1 MTHNAVFYILAGL
14 AGGIMGGMGLGGGT
28 LLIPVLTLF
37 LDVNAKQAAA
47 INLISFIPMS
57 IAACVVHAKN
67 KLLDVKKALLI
78 AIPAAVTCA
87 LSSFAAQKIPAGGIS
102 KGFAVFLIC
111 LSCVMLAS
119 RALSFLGDLRALAAH
134 YPVARKGLRRR

>member
-1 MTHNAVFYILAGL
+1 MTHGAVFYILAGL

-57 IAACVVHAKN
+57 IVACVIHAKN
-67 KLLDVKKALLI
+67 KLLDFKKALLI
-78 AIPAAVTCA
+78 ALPACVTCA
-87 LSSFAAQKIPAGGIS
+87 LSSFAAQKIPADGIS

-111 LSCVMLAS
+111 LATVMLVS
-119 RALSFLGDLRALAAH
+119 RAFSFLRSLRVLVDRGSA
-134 YPVARKGLRRR
+134 G